1 MNQNISNSLFP
12 DVQNPTFDFSSIKCK
27 WLNVPYADKSAAQ
40 KLDIFLPNDN
50 LCYHPT
56 VVIIHGGGFMFGDK
70 EGIELEAALEPG
82 LERGY
87 AIVSIN
93 YRLSTEAIF
102 PAAPQ
107 DVNAAIRFLRKNAFR
122 YRLDPNHIGLW
133 GSSSGGNLASLAGVT
148 DKMTVFVNPELGD
161 PNIAWNVN
169 AVVDFYGPINFLT
182 MDPEYVING
191 LDGQIHDSPNSF
203 ESKYLG
209 AQITTVP
216 WLVKES
222 NPQTYLNTGMPAF
235 LIEHGTKD
243 LNIPY
248 QQSVIFSQ
256 LLADYLP
263 DTEVSLRLI
272 DGAQHGGP
280 QFETPENTDLVF
292 SFFDKYLKCGD
303 GCSFKSF

>member
-1 MNQNISNSLFP
+1 MNNFVSNLPLP
-12 DVQNPTFDFSSIKCK
+12 DIEPPKFDFSHIKCK
-27 WLNVPYADKSAAQ
+27 WLNVPYADKSSAE
-40 KLDIFLPNDN
+40 KLDIFLPNDS
-50 LCYHPT
+50 LCYHP
-56 VVIIHGGGFMFGDK
+56 VVVVIHGGGFLFGDK
-70 EGIELEAALEPG
+70 EGIELQAALEPG
-82 LERGY
+82 LARGY

-93 YRLSTEAIF
+93 YRLSSEAKF

-107 DVNAAIRFLRKNAFR
+107 DVNAAIRFLRKNASL

-148 DKMTVFVNPELGD
+148 DKMTVFVDSELGD
-161 PNIAWNVN
+161 STIPWNVN

-191 LDGQIHDSPNSF
+191 LDGQVHDSPNSF

-209 AQITTVP
+209 APITTVP

-222 NPQTYLNTGMPAF
+222 NPQTYLNPGMPPF

-248 QQSVIFSQ
+248 QQSVIFSEY
-256 LLADYLP
+256 LAAYLP
-263 DTEVSLRLI
+263 DTSINLRLI
-272 DGAQHGGP
+272 DGAAHGGP
-280 QFETPENTDLVF
+280 QFETQENTDLVF
-292 SFFDKYLKCGD
+292 DFFDRYLKCST
-303 GCSFKSF
+303 CSDNNI